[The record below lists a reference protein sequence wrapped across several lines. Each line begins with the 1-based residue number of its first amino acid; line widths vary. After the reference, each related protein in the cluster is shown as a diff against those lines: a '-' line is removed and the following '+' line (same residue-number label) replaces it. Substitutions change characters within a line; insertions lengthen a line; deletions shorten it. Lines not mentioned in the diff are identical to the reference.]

1 MPSQICNIRHKIAH
15 APAPASATAL
25 PRPGPDFAVPVAVDA
40 MQVADRPRLRLAI
53 QQRRD
58 GDAAPFLILGD
69 LFVFFIHFLAQHF
82 LYSHRIVMEDAKPV
96 DVRVPTDGFHVW
108 RQKPDHPGVPRAVDL
123 LEAEDIVLCGELLQ
137 VILQKLSELLVMLV
151 LFCVLIFLFL
161 YVALSI
167 QQGGSFVT
175 NY

>member
-58 GDAAPFLILGD
+58 GDAAPYLKPGD
-69 LFVFFIHFLAQHF
+69 PGVLFIHVRARHCRH
-82 LYSHRIVMEDAKPV
+82 SHRFVMENAKPV
-96 DVRVPTDGFHVW
+96 DVRVPTDGFYVMC
-108 RQKPDHPGVPRAVDL
+108 RQKPDHPGVPRVVDL

-137 VILQKLSELLVMLV
+137 VLLQQLSELLVM
-151 LFCVLIFLFL
+151 F
-161 YVALSI
+161 
-167 QQGGSFVT
+167 
-175 NY
+175 